1 MQVASQRSR
10 FLRIVSRQSS
20 GAAQG
25 ETGAFQGPAVA
36 VGDLC
41 CNRARVAGEQSGWR
55 IAISQAG
62 GL

>member
-1 MQVASQRSR
+1 MQAASQRSR
-10 FLRIVSRQSS
+10 FLRIVSRQGG

-25 ETGAFQGPAVA
+25 ETGAFPGPAV

-41 CNRARVAGEQSGWR
+41 CSRARVAGEQSGWR